1 MSFGPLTRCGIDLDV
16 PEESLLFFECRQGIG
31 KAARRS
37 GRLLCG
43 ANDSGRLA
51 RQRHEIGHQV
61 GEKPLSQRCDTGI
74 HVAEMPDRYSK
85 YCTLMRET
93 VYTPESPVRQP
104 LKLLAELGRDI
115 AASRELA
122 VRLFLRDFSAQY
134 RQSALGYLWALA
146 PPIIFAFPWIF
157 LDSQQ
162 IINPGPTVIPYIA
175 YVLAGT
181 TVWSAFAEGL
191 LVPLN
196 SLVANKVLLTK
207 VNFPREA
214 LIIGGLGQL
223 VTNLLLRVLVM
234 LCPGSSWSPV
244 RQRIALACT
253 AWTRRACHCRDVAW
267 PVAGSGRTALRR
279 YRKTSQPAG
288 RVLDDC
294 HACCLRPTAAWAR
307 GLACAMEPCKPAG
320 RDRP

>member
-1 MSFGPLTRCGIDLDV
+1 
-16 PEESLLFFECRQGIG
+16 
-31 KAARRS
+31 
-37 GRLLCG
+37 
-43 ANDSGRLA
+43 
-51 RQRHEIGHQV
+51 
-61 GEKPLSQRCDTGI
+61 
-74 HVAEMPDRYSK
+74 
-85 YCTLMRET
+85 MRET

-104 LKLLAELGRDI
+104 LKLLAEMGRDI

-157 LDSQQ
+157 LDSQR

-234 LCPGSSWSPV
+234 LAVLGLLGVPFVSASLWLAPLGLAALVIAGMSLGLLLAPVGLLYGDIGKLLSLLAGFWMIVTPVVYAPPQHGLAGWLARWNPASPLV
-244 RQRIALACT
+244 AT
-253 AWTRRACHCRDVAW
+253 ARDW
-267 PVAGSGRTALRR
+267 FTG
-279 YRKTSQPAG
+279 QPATQLPG
-288 RVLDDC
+288 FLVV
-294 HACCLRPTAAWAR
+294 TAASMLLLVVGMLMLR
-307 GLACAMEPCKPAG
+307 ITLPMTVERLGS
-320 RDRP
+320 